1 MGMSSGGGGGVTSDI
16 NVTPMVDIML
26 VLLIIFMVI
35 TPMLQAGVSVALP
48 RDMRNPDED
57 PAIIKETSV
66 VVAITEDGKLF
77 LGKKPIDK
85 ETLKSEIDSKM
96 ATKEDKDRIVY
107 IRSDINANYGAV
119 VETINLIRDSG
130 IDQIGLV
137 ADKGKAQGAEA
148 APAATAAP
156 RGRLG
161 RVRHAVPLLLDQDRQ
176 ARGARATRPGAGGG
190 GRPAGA
196 AARAGL

>member
-1 MGMSSGGGGGVTSDI
+1 MSMSAGGGSGFTSDI

-35 TPMLQAGVSVALP
+35 TPFLQQGVSVALP

-77 LGKKPIDK
+77 IGKKPIDK
-85 ETLKSEIDSKM
+85 EMLKTEIDQKM

-107 IRSDINANYGAV
+107 IRSDVNANYGQV
-119 VETINLIRDSG
+119 VETINLIRDAG

-137 ADKGKAQGAEA
+137 ADKKKGPGAAA
-148 APAATAAP
+148 APAPAP
-156 RGRLG
+156 
-161 RVRHAVPLLLDQDRQ
+161 AS
-176 ARGARATRPGAGGG
+176 
-190 GRPAGA
+190 
-196 AARAGL
+196 

>member
-1 MGMSSGGGGGVTSDI
+1 MGMATGGSSTDFNSEI

-35 TPMLQAGVSVALP
+35 TPFLQQGVSVSLP

-77 LGKKPIDK
+77 IGKKPIDK
-85 ETLKSEIDSKM
+85 EQLKAEIDTKM
-96 ATKEDKDRIVY
+96 ATKADAERIVY
-107 IRSDINANYGAV
+107 IRSDVNANYGQV

-137 ADKGKAQGAEA
+137 ADKRKGE
-148 APAATAAP
+148 
-156 RGRLG
+156 
-161 RVRHAVPLLLDQDRQ
+161 
-176 ARGARATRPGAGGG
+176 
-190 GRPAGA
+190 GA
-196 AARAGL
+196 AAPEPTPGT

>member
-1 MGMSSGGGGGVTSDI
+1 MGMSAGGGGGLTSDI

-35 TPMLQAGVSVALP
+35 TPFLQQGVSVSLP

-77 LGKKPIDK
+77 IGKKPIDK
-85 ETLKSEIDSKM
+85 DQLKTEIDTKM
-96 ATKEDKDRIVY
+96 ASKSDAERIVY
-107 IRSDINANYGAV
+107 IRSDVNANYGQV

-137 ADKGKAQGAEA
+137 ADKKKGGGEA
-148 APAATAAP
+148 APATGAP
-156 RGRLG
+156 
-161 RVRHAVPLLLDQDRQ
+161 
-176 ARGARATRPGAGGG
+176 AGGG
-190 GRPAGA
+190 
-196 AARAGL
+196 L

>member
-1 MGMSSGGGGGVTSDI
+1 MSSGGGGGFTSDI

-66 VVAITEDGKLF
+66 VVAITENGKLY
-77 LGKKPIDK
+77 LGKKEIDK
-85 ETLKSEIDSKM
+85 DSLKAEIDQKM

-107 IRSDINANYGAV
+107 IRSDVNANYGAV

-137 ADKGKAQGAEA
+137 ADKRKGPGSANPATGGPENPATTGP
-148 APAATAAP
+148 APP
-156 RGRLG
+156 
-161 RVRHAVPLLLDQDRQ
+161 
-176 ARGARATRPGAGGG
+176 PGW
-190 GRPAGA
+190 R
-196 AARAGL
+196 